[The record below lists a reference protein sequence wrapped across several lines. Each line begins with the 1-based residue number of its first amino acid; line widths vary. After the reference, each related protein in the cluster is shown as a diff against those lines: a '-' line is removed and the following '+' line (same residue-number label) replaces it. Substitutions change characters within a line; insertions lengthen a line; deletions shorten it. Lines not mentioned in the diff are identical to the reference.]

1 MIEESKY
8 CNDIMKKHF
17 NKELA
22 MTKKD
27 DEDYENSTER
37 WICDNVYVDGDVK
50 VRDDCHIT
58 EKCRGSVHRDCNIK
72 VILNHKMYAVFPN
85 LKIYDLHLI
94 MQELGSSNINE
105 VIRAVLNFLSFFY
118 EKISHAQKGTKNT
131 KNYQKPP
138 KTTKSAKS
146 TKKTK
151 TKPRKS
157 TKHK

>member
-1 MIEESKY
+1 
-8 CNDIMKKHF
+8 
-17 NKELA
+17 
-22 MTKKD
+22 
-27 DEDYENSTER
+27 
-37 WICDNVYVDGDVK
+37 
-50 VRDDCHIT
+50 
-58 EKCRGSVHRDCNIK
+58 
-72 VILNHKMYAVFPN
+72 MYAVFPN